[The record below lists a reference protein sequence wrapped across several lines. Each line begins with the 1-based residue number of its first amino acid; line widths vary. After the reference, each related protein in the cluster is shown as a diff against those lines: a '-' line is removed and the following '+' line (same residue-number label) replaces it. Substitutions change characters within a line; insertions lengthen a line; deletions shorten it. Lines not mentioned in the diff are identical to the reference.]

1 MDHYSYYNYYLNIC
15 ADLGCIYEY
24 VCMYAYIYTDI
35 WHMSIHMGSGQDG
48 LCTSFKDDHRSNGHS
63 EHVEATNLISIG
75 GYPKNV
81 GHKKIYMYWM
91 YIYIYFMNM
100 SNLFPTHT
108 HIYAHAYTIVFHF
121 FNPIERHT
129 NSPWPTNNL
138 YMELVITK
146 GSVSYL
152 SYPCFS
158 TSLGGIGGPARA
170 IHGIL
175 AVMYWISIIR
185 GGAPPLNSHGWRGHG
200 PPH

>member
-1 MDHYSYYNYYLNIC
+1 MWTRWTRQLLQINKMDKMDHYSYYNYYLNIC

-24 VCMYAYIYTDI
+24 VCMYACIYIYTDI

-108 HIYAHAYTIVFHF
+108 HLCTCIHDRISF
-121 FNPIERHT
+121 F
-129 NSPWPTNNL
+129 
-138 YMELVITK
+138 
-146 GSVSYL
+146 
-152 SYPCFS
+152 
-158 TSLGGIGGPARA
+158 
-170 IHGIL
+170 
-175 AVMYWISIIR
+175 
-185 GGAPPLNSHGWRGHG
+185 
-200 PPH
+200 

>member
-1 MDHYSYYNYYLNIC
+1 MDKMDHYSYYNYYLNIC

-91 YIYIYFMNM
+91 YIYIFYEYVKSI
-100 SNLFPTHT
+100 SNTHT

-138 YMELVITK
+138 YMELVILLLAQ
-146 GSVSYL
+146 SIYIYL
-152 SYPCFS
+152 YRYIC
-158 TSLGGIGGPARA
+158 R
-170 IHGIL
+170 
-175 AVMYWISIIR
+175 
-185 GGAPPLNSHGWRGHG
+185 
-200 PPH
+200 

>member
-1 MDHYSYYNYYLNIC
+1 MNM
-15 ADLGCIYEY
+15 Y
-24 VCMYAYIYTDI
+24 VCMHVYIYIQTYDI
-35 WHMSIHMGSGQDG
+35 CLFIWAVDKMDYAPASKTTIDQTVTQNMSRPLILSQLEVTRRTWGIRKSI
-48 LCTSFKDDHRSNGHS
+48 CT
-63 EHVEATNLISIG
+63 EC
-75 GYPKNV
+75 
-81 GHKKIYMYWM
+81 
-91 YIYIYFMNM
+91 IYIYFMNM

-152 SYPCFS
+152 SSPCFS

-175 AVMYWISIIR
+175 AVMYLISIIR
-185 GGAPPLNSHGWRGHG
+185 GGPPPENGHGFNSHG
-200 PPH
+200 